1 MAEAPLLSVVLS
13 AFKILWSVNYL
24 KIQFFY

>member
-1 MAEAPLLSVVLS
+1 MAEAPLLSAVLS
-13 AFKILWSVNYL
+13 AFEILWSVNYL